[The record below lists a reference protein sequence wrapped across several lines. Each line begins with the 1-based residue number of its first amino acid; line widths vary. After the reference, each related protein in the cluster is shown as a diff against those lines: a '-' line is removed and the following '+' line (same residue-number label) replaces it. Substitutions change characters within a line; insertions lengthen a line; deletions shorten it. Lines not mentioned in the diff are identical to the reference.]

1 MFLIIGATGVVGRP
15 LVDVL
20 LAEGA
25 RVRAV
30 SRTAGAAGLPAEV
43 ELVAGDP
50 RRPETLAEALRGVSA
65 LFVHPRA
72 VGDGE
77 AAGKLVALAAE
88 QGVRRVVAM
97 SAINVEDEPAHQPSR
112 FNGDR
117 NKEVEEAVVR
127 GGLPWVSVRP
137 TSFAVNTIATWA
149 GQIRAGNVVR
159 GPYATFAE
167 ALIHERD
174 LAEVIARALQDDRLD
189 GRRIPVTGPRSLTH
203 EEMVVTIGEVIGR
216 PLSYAEIPPE
226 IAAQGMTRFGLP
238 EPFVHA
244 LMERYARGAGRPAI
258 VTPEEPEILGR
269 PARTFA
275 DWVADHRE
283 SFAEGTGR

>member
-1 MFLIIGATGVVGRP
+1 MFLITGATGLIGRP

-20 LAEGA
+20 LAEGVP
-25 RVRAV
+25 VRAV
-30 SRTAGAAGLPAEV
+30 SREPGAARLPRGV

-50 RRPETLAEALRGVSA
+50 RRPDMLAQALQGVSA

-88 QGVRRVVAM
+88 QGVRRVVAL

-117 NKEVEEAVVR
+117 NREVEEAVAR

-137 TSFAVNTIATWA
+137 TSFAVNTIGMWA
-149 GQIRAGNVVR
+149 GQIRAGDVVR
-159 GPYATFAE
+159 GPHATFAE
-167 ALIHERD
+167 ALVHERD
-174 LAEVIARALQDDRLD
+174 LAEVIARALQDYRLD
-189 GRRIPVTGPRSLTH
+189 GRRIPVTGPQSLTH

-216 PLSYAEIPPE
+216 PLRYAEIPAE
-226 IAAQGMTRFGLP
+226 AAAAAMIRFGLA
-238 EPFVHA
+238 EPFVQA
-244 LMERYARGAGRPAI
+244 LMGRYARGAGRAATVTGEVAAI
-258 VTPEEPEILGR
+258 LAR

-275 DWVADHRE
+275 DWVADHADTFSGGAR
-283 SFAEGTGR
+283 R